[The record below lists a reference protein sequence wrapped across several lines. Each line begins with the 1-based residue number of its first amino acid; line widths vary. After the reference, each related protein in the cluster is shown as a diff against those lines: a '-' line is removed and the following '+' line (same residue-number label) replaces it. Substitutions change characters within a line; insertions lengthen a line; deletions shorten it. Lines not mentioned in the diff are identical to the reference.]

1 MTSIFQIKPEEN
13 YEEKKEETAHDIV
26 AADDGLIT
34 EMITRSGTPAVTVGT
49 PVKKGADFPGYQP
62 SFWCRRF

>member
-1 MTSIFQIKPEEN
+1 MRKR
-13 YEEKKEETAHDIV
+13 KRETAHDIV

-49 PVKKGADFPGYQP
+49 PVKKGRCVSQ
-62 SFWCRRF
+62 WVC